1 MKSEKIL
8 NLLQSKDLIVP
19 NFLLANYKKLK
30 INEKE
35 LILLSALISNNDL
48 IEFNP
53 ESLSK
58 FLNWEIKDVMLTT
71 SSLCDKKIIDLK
83 VKKENK
89 KMKEYLSL
97 EVLYE
102 KILLET
108 IENIEEKEETNSK
121 IYETIEK
128 ELGRT
133 LSPIEYETI
142 SGWLNSNI
150 TEEMIKEALKEAV
163 LNGVRNLKYIDKIL
177 YDWNKK
183 GYKKPSDIK
192 RKPKKEELQEDL
204 FEYDWLDEND

>member
-8 NLLQSKDLIVP
+8 NLLKTKNLIIP
-19 NFLLANYKKLK
+19 SFLLINYKKLK
-30 INEKE
+30 ITEKE
-35 LILLSALISNNDL
+35 LILLSSL
-48 IEFNP
+48 IEQDLKEFDP
-53 ESLSK
+53 VALSNY
-58 FLNWEIKDVMLTT
+58 LNWSIEEVMLVI
-71 SSLCDKKIIDLK
+71 SSLCDKNIVDLQ

>member
-8 NLLQSKDLIVP
+8 NLLKTKNLIIP
-19 NFLLANYKKLK
+19 SFLLINYKKLK
-30 INEKE
+30 ITEKE
-35 LILLSALISNNDL
+35 LILLSSL
-48 IEFNP
+48 IEQDLKEFDP
-53 ESLSK
+53 VALSNY
-58 FLNWEIKDVMLTT
+58 LNWSTEEVMLVI
-71 SSLCDKKIIDLK
+71 SSLCDKNIVDLQ

>member
-8 NLLQSKDLIVP
+8 NLLKTKNLIIP
-19 NFLLANYKKLK
+19 SFLLINYKKLK
-30 INEKE
+30 ITEKE
-35 LILLSALISNNDL
+35 LILLSSL
-48 IEFNP
+48 IEQDLKEFDP
-53 ESLSK
+53 VALSNY
-58 FLNWEIKDVMLTT
+58 LNWSTEEVMLVI
-71 SSLCDKKIIDLK
+71 SSLCDKNIVDLQ

-102 KILLET
+102 KVLLET